1 MHSHLYFPRVTDQH
15 ISSWETRSSP
25 RWESSTIMISCTHAI
40 PRAFATAN
48 AVINYA
54 TNPYPVASSTF
65 IHPHIQNHHH
75 SHWGPSHCLHDN
87 EGCVRTRN
95 PSPTTRP
102 EGYMTIAPTRFTRP
116 EGYMLTIICIHVAQ
130 FSPEGCTT
138 AAHGITYYPST
149 QTLNTSHPCRSCTH
163 LHNSTS
169 PCLGGY
175 APPLLY
181 ITHSVYTTP
190 QSNRRP

>member
-1 MHSHLYFPRVTDQH
+1 ML
-15 ISSWETRSSP
+15 
-25 RWESSTIMISCTHAI
+25 SSTMQRIRIRSRHLHLFTHTYRIITTPTGVRPIVSMITKGAYVHE
-40 PRAFATAN
+40 TARG
-48 AVINYA
+48 
-54 TNPYPVASSTF
+54 T
-65 IHPHIQNHHH
+65 
-75 SHWGPSHCLHDN
+75 
-87 EGCVRTRN
+87 
-95 PSPTTRP
+95 SPTTRP
-102 EGYMTIAPTRFTRP
+102 EGYMTIAPTRLTRP

-181 ITHSVYTTP
+181 ITHSVCTTP